1 MPARSSAEKRH
12 AQSDRN
18 HLRNKSY
25 LSMLKTTTKDFLDAV
40 ASGKKESAQAEYR
53 ALAGMLDKAASKGI
67 LHMNTAARKKSRM
80 NKVLNRV

>member
-1 MPARSSAEKRH
+1 
-12 AQSDRN
+12 
-18 HLRNKSY
+18 
-25 LSMLKTTTKDFLDAV
+25 MLKTTTKDFLDAV

>member
-1 MPARSSAEKRH
+1 
-12 AQSDRN
+12 
-18 HLRNKSY
+18 
-25 LSMLKTTTKDFLDAV
+25 MLKTTTKDFLDAV
-40 ASGKKESAQAEYR
+40 ASGKNESAQAEYR